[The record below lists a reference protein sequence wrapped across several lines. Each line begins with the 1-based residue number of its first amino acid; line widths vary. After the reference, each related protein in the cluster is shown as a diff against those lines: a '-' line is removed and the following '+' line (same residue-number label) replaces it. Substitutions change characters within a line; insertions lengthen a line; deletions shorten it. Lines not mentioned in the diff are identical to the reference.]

1 MIEAS
6 RFKGGSLSV
15 QHAVGSAN
23 QAQSV
28 LNGIDPQFFNKGSR
42 FGGGFYVGADSNTI
56 VAELAEHGNTA
67 KYAISYDINL
77 SGQKVLDWNI
87 SFYKYAIVQIFLCL
101 DLTVFVYK
109 SCEPCFRICKCMPY
123 I

>member
-67 KYAISYDINL
+67 KL
-77 SGQKVLDWNI
+77 Q
-87 SFYKYAIVQIFLCL
+87 
-101 DLTVFVYK
+101 FV
-109 SCEPCFRICKCMPY
+109 
-123 I
+123 